1 MKYIP
6 VCSHNALNSVSTS
19 GSVAPILLIL
29 TNPFIPNVEGN
40 IQDTT
45 FQKSGIAA
53 PGHEIPE
60 MNNSGTDV
68 NTYIIIHDSL

>member
-45 FQKSGIAA
+45 FQNQVLQLPAMK
-53 PGHEIPE
+53 
-60 MNNSGTDV
+60 
-68 NTYIIIHDSL
+68 YRK